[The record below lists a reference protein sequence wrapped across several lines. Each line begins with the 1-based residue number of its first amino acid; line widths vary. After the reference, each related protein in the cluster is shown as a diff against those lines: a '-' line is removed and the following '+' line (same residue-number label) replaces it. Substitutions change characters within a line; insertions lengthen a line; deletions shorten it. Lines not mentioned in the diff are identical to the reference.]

1 MSARRKSSV
10 NIQANRQQRNPLNNF
25 NIKSEVLR
33 NEAKGTK
40 PTCEAASVKDVLVM
54 ALLHLCKKA
63 IFYDVRLKVGLY
75 MLSLFIISLI
85 GGELTLTDVT
95 SGIAGSSPSPCRLHT
110 LPEIVFRAIRQFIQR
125 VLRQTRLVLDASVL
139 VAFPVFHQ
147 LHVMLR

>member
-10 NIQANRQQRNPLNNF
+10 NIQAQANRQQRNPLNNF

-63 IFYDVRLKVGLY
+63 IFYDVRLKVGIY
-75 MLSLFIISLI
+75 MLSLFVVSLI
-85 GGELTLTDVT
+85 GGELTIILP
-95 SGIAGSSPSPCRLHT
+95 SSRDHHLPFRLHT
-110 LPEIVFRAIRQFIQR
+110 ISEIVFRS
-125 VLRQTRLVLDASVL
+125 LRQSFQCLFCQNRLVLDSAVL
-139 VAFPVFHQ
+139 LAVPVLHQ
-147 LHVMLR
+147 LHPLLW